1 VLGTPECA
9 VSHTRNVRMYD
20 LAEILMLATGIL
32 LVVAIA
38 FLF

>member
-1 VLGTPECA
+1 
-9 VSHTRNVRMYD
+9 MYD

>member
-1 VLGTPECA
+1 M
-9 VSHTRNVRMYD
+9 SHARHVRRYD

-38 FLF
+38 IVF